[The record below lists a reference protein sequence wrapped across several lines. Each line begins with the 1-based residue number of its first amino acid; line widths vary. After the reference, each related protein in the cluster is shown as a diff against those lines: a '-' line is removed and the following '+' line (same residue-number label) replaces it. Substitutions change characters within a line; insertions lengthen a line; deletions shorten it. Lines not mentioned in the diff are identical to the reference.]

1 MAASSVKKTR
11 GWRGLAR
18 RRPSGTLVLPAFLQA
33 LGPHAREA
41 AWAPGPGTHCASR
54 RRRLPGLVSSTGNPS
69 TVCLCPGQPA
79 RSNTDP
85 RAHPLGDESTKEEE
99 ENLEQGLGGK
109 WRREGLKETRPRG
122 SSQQGLLVASEE
134 ERERLERSEKNNH
147 RRTLKQ
153 ENEEKTNVD
162 MLYKKA

>member
-1 MAASSVKKTR
+1 MAASSVEKTR
-11 GWRGLAR
+11 GWRGLAL

-54 RRRLPGLVSSTGNPS
+54 RRRLPGPVSSTGNPS
-69 TVCLCPGQPA
+69 TVCLCPGQPL

-85 RAHPLGDESTKEEE
+85 RAHPLGDEGTKEEE
-99 ENLEQGLGGK
+99 ENLEQSLGGK

-122 SSQQGLLVASEE
+122 SSRKRGGSGTVEHLPCGVSSAVLTHSI
-134 ERERLERSEKNNH
+134 
-147 RRTLKQ
+147 TLS
-153 ENEEKTNVD
+153 
-162 MLYKKA
+162 